1 MPPIS
6 SSHPPRNPSSD
17 SRSRHYRKCTICRH
31 PQRDEIEREFLAW
44 ISPAAIAER
53 FALYDRRP
61 IYRHAH
67 ATGLFR
73 RRARRIA
80 ASLEGALAHA
90 SMVRP
95 TPQVLVRAVELYAL
109 LRDMDVDSSPAVPRR
124 LARRL
129 SRPRTAESNRH
140 APRLENPVTH
150 GGTA

>member
-1 MPPIS
+1 MPPSTGPQPPQHSPS
-6 SSHPPRNPSSD
+6 SSPPR
-17 SRSRHYRKCTICRH
+17 HARKCIICRH
-31 PQRDEIEREFLAW
+31 PQRDAIEREFLAW
-44 ISPAAIAER
+44 TSPAAIAER

-73 RRARRIA
+73 QRSRRIA

-90 SMVRP
+90 SLVRP
-95 TPQVLVRAVELYAL
+95 TPRVIVRAVELYAL

-129 SRPRTAESNRH
+129 SRLQTAKSNRH
-140 APRLENPVTH
+140 TPRLENPVTR